1 MIKTLTSKFDP
12 FKGFATH
19 PAIAKSREAIARHR
33 YDTPLFVLRETMSA
47 FQLHNGLGLSASLS
61 FYAMFALIPMALLMF
76 FMLSHIIISSDYAIV
91 KLAILTSNLVPRLS
105 GRIMI
110 EVYNISQHKAV
121 WGVFGM
127 LALFWVV
134 TPLAGALR
142 SAFYTIASMIET
154 PSYIRRKIKDVI
166 AVLGILL
173 MFFLFTFSGLV
184 LEKVI
189 AFIEPAA
196 SHSSLIESAGSLF
209 FTTLLIS
216 VFYHMFFPGRV
227 AFRHI
232 LIGSIVTAL
241 MWLAMRPAF
250 GLFLSLN
257 QSYGTMFGGMKNM
270 FISIGW
276 LYYTFAVF
284 LIGTELI
291 GTLHKKDVLLLRS
304 LFDGIPENKTHYL
317 REVMA
322 RFGQVFKQND
332 YVFRQGEIGQD
343 LYYVVSGNIEL
354 VSDGRVRRKL
364 GAGDYFGE
372 MSLLTNTPRIADAL
386 VASELAEVVVVS
398 AENIETLLLGEPKVA
413 MNFLKVMATRLQDS
427 HRQAS

>member
-1 MIKTLTSKFDP
+1 M
-12 FKGFATH
+12 
-19 PAIAKSREAIARHR
+19 ARHR
-33 YDTPLFVLRETMSA
+33 YNTPLFILRETINA

-76 FMLSHIIISSDYAIV
+76 FILSHLIISSDYAIV
-91 KLAILTSNLVPRLS
+91 KLAILTSNLMPRFS
-105 GRIMI
+105 SNIMV
-110 EVYNISQHKAV
+110 EVYNISHHKAV

-142 SAFYTIASMIET
+142 SAFYTIASMIER
-154 PSYIRRKIKDVI
+154 PSYIRKKIKDI
-166 AVLGILL
+166 FAVLGILL

-189 AFIEPAA
+189 SFIEPTA
-196 SHSSLIESAGSLF
+196 SHSSLIESAGSLL

-216 VFYHMFFPGRV
+216 AFYHMFFPSRV

-257 QSYGTMFGGMKNM
+257 QSYGAMFGGMKNM

-291 GTLHKKDVLLLRS
+291 GTLRKKDVLLLRG
-304 LFDGIPENKTHYL
+304 LFDGMPEDKTHYL
-317 REVMA
+317 RELMA
-322 RFGQVFKQND
+322 RFGQEFKQND
-332 YVFRQGEIGQD
+332 YVFRQGDNGLD

-354 VSDGRVRRKL
+354 VSDGRVIREL

-372 MSLLTNTPRIADAL
+372 MSLLTNTPRIADAP
-386 VASELAEVVVVS
+386 VKSELAEVVVVS

-427 HRQAS
+427 HRQAV